1 MDSNRDHKKIISEEV
16 VIPVVKENLTIDTSS
31 TITGT
36 ITIQKEVNEQNIEV
50 ELTDSTTNYIE
61 SRIPFNVVVDE
72 IPQIR
77 TEGDTTIIPVI
88 REEAVVVKRLVLV
101 EEIHL
106 RKEVQNTDRAETVTL
121 REESVRIE
129 RN

>member
-1 MDSNRDHKKIISEEV
+1 MDSNRDHKKNFSEEV

-106 RKEVQNTDRAETVTL
+106 RKEVQNTDRTETVTL